1 MSKRRKHPNT
11 QHPTLITQH
20 SLLSTHYSALITQHS
35 ALITQHFSRI
45 TFHPSLLEIFLRQ
58 RCLLI
63 FRLPVDSHHPPACAV
78 VHQLNTV
85 DAARKR
91 LFPGLV
97 PCLVST
103 EGMKNLSKRLRLAGY
118 LIFEKA
124 FFD

>member
-1 MSKRRKHPNT
+1 MSKRRKHANPNT
-11 QHPTLITQH
+11 QH
-20 SLLSTHYSALITQHS
+20 SLPSTHYSAPHYSALITQHS

-45 TFHPSLLEIFLRQ
+45 TFHSSLLEIFLLQ

-63 FRLPVDSHHPPACAV
+63 FRLTVDSHHPPACAV

-91 LFPGLV
+91 FFPGLV
-97 PCLVST
+97 PCLVGT

-124 FFD
+124 FFE

>member
-1 MSKRRKHPNT
+1 MSKRRKHANPD
-11 QHPTLITQH
+11 TQH
-20 SLLSTHYSALITQHS
+20 SLPSTHYSAPHYSALITQRS

-45 TFHPSLLEIFLRQ
+45 TFHSSLLEIFLRQ

-91 LFPGLV
+91 FVPALV
-97 PCLVST
+97 PCLVGT
-103 EGMKNLSKRLRLAGY
+103 DVMRNVSKLLRLAGY
-118 LIFEKA
+118 LIFKKA